1 MASRMLLF
9 VKYEGGV
16 EDGTPRGAMIPL
28 GSRKDVYGALAD
40 YNTSPEIENGE
51 VMFGPGLTIQMPMT
65 GPDVTQL
72 LVSIGDESMGWPV
85 VERIA
90 RGCQWT
96 LMDPDS
102 GRVFSFS

>member
-1 MASRMLLF
+1 MLLF

-16 EDGTPRGAMIPL
+16 TDGEPTGAMIPL
-28 GSRKDVYGALAD
+28 GQRSDVYQALAE
-40 YNTSPEIENGE
+40 YNTSPEVDNGE

-65 GPDVTQL
+65 GPEVTQL
-72 LVSIGDESMGWPV
+72 LVSIGDEGMGWPV

-90 RGCQWT
+90 RGCDWT